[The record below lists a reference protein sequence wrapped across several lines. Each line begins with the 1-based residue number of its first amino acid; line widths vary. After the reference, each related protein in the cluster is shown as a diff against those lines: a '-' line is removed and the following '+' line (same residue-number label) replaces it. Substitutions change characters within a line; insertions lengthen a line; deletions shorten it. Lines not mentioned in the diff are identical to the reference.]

1 MAKSQGTGS
10 ERFAFSSIHL
20 LFNDNDDDD
29 DPQCMG
35 QDTIKN
41 RYLDELNP

>member
-10 ERFAFSSIHL
+10 ERFAFSHIHL
-20 LFNDNDDDD
+20 LFNDDDDDD